1 MFARFTSLL
10 RVDPYLVALV
20 FTVVLAA
27 VFPASGGWAQVV
39 RIGVGLSIA
48 GLFFAY
54 GVKLATA
61 QVMQALLHWHP
72 QALVF
77 ATTYLVFP
85 ILGMVLTWVFA
96 RFGVVDVT
104 LATGMLFLTILPS
117 TVQSSIA
124 FTSIAKGNV
133 GAALCSAS
141 VSNLLGV
148 FLVPL
153 LVSLLIGGG
162 LVASDGSS
170 AGSPGGRAVVDIAV
184 QILLP
189 FVLGQVARPRLAP
202 WFERH
207 KMATMLFDR
216 GSILLVVYSAFSAG
230 MTASVWSRISVSS
243 LVWVALFDV
252 VLLACVMAFTF
263 ATSRA
268 LWVWACG
275 RNRDRVLWFQEE
287 HGEWYPNGQRSVLG
301 ASSQCRRDPADA
313 VSPTPVV
320 RVCDHRPEVC
330 SQRHRRRLTTAL
342 MRGTPRLVRNTN
354 RVSVLRIWT
363 VALGIGSLQSSGCGA
378 STPQPCHC
386 TCAPGYGQ
394 EPVVVAQPAV
404 ESTPVAPSPRPN
416 PEVAS
421 AAYGDEK
428 NSSIVLSEQQLLAS
442 YEGKTASK
450 VLSGKAT
457 YYANSLAGRK
467 NREW

>member
-27 VFPASGGWAQVV
+27 VFPASGGWAQMV
-39 RIGVGLSIA
+39 RIGVGVSIA

-61 QVMQALLHWHP
+61 QVMQALLHWRP

-162 LVASDGSS
+162 LVASEGSS

-268 LWVWACG
+268 LGFGRADEIAIVFCG
-275 RNRDRVLWFQEE
+275 SKKSMASGIPMANVLFSAQ
-287 HGEWYPNGQRSVLG
+287 
-301 ASSQCRRDPADA
+301 A
-313 VSPTPVV
+313 VSVIVIPLMLFHQLQLF
-320 RVCDHRPEVC
+320 VCAIIA
-330 SQRHRRRLTTAL
+330 QRYARS
-342 MRGTPRLVRNTN
+342 GTD
-354 RVSVLRIWT
+354 
-363 VALGIGSLQSSGCGA
+363 GG
-378 STPQPCHC
+378 
-386 TCAPGYGQ
+386 
-394 EPVVVAQPAV
+394 
-404 ESTPVAPSPRPN
+404 
-416 PEVAS
+416 
-421 AAYGDEK
+421 
-428 NSSIVLSEQQLLAS
+428 
-442 YEGKTASK
+442 
-450 VLSGKAT
+450 
-457 YYANSLAGRK
+457 
-467 NREW
+467 